1 MSSNELIRPSCP
13 LPREEYDSF
22 MELLPKGM
30 TFAQY
35 VKSKMDADRPKLLAQ
50 KLKKLN
56 GKAAGGKR

>member
-1 MSSNELIRPSCP
+1 
-13 LPREEYDSF
+13 

-56 GKAAGGKR
+56 GKAVGGKR